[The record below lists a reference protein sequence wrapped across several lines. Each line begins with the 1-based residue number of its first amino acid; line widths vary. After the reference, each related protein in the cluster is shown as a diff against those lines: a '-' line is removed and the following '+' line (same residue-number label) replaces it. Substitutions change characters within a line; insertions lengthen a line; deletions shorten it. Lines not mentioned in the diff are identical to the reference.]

1 MDRPEQERAESS
13 RNGDEQTAGAVR
25 GGGARGATGAKG
37 RCVAEKSV
45 NGMYEWR
52 LKAPNGRV
60 VAVSPAHFRTAA
72 EAVRACADLG
82 DGGAEQLAR
91 ITHEN
96 EGIGWVWSVPGPY
109 GRPLARSP
117 RAYERYATCQNAFRK
132 FMALLVGPGAPPGPA
147 GQREAEPSHERRS
160 SSLPGSDPLPELLP
174 EPGPEPLPG
183 ARPELRP
190 HPPAEEESAFR
201 YGF

>member
-1 MDRPEQERAESS
+1 M
-13 RNGDEQTAGAVR
+13 
-25 GGGARGATGAKG
+25 
-37 RCVAEKSV
+37 

-60 VAVSPAHFRTAA
+60 VAVSPAHFRTAE
-72 EAVRACADLG
+72 EAVRACAELR

-132 FMALLVGPGAPPGPA
+132 FMLLLIGPGEPA
-147 GQREAEPSHERRS
+147 GSAGPGEAEPSHQRRS
-160 SSLPGSDPLPELLP
+160 PSLPGPGERPLP
-174 EPGPEPLPG
+174 
-183 ARPELRP
+183 RP
-190 HPPAEEESAFR
+190 HPPAEDESAFR
-201 YGF
+201 YRT